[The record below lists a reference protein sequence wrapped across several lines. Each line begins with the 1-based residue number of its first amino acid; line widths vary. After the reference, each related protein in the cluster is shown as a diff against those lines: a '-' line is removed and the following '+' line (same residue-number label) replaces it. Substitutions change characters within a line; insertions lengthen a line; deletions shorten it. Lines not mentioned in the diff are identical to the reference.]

1 MINSTIISTG
11 SYSPDFIVK
20 NDDLSKIMDTSDEW
34 IKSRTGIEERRI
46 SINENTSDL
55 AYKAALDA
63 INNSDITCDDIDLII
78 VATVTPDMH
87 MPSTA
92 CLLQNKLGAKNA
104 TAFDITAACSGFIYG
119 LSIADSMIKCGR
131 YNTVLLVGAEVLSKS
146 INWEDRSTAVLFGD
160 GAGAAL
166 LRGTKEE
173 QGIISIYTKSE
184 GEDGQVLA
192 IGDKSVKNPF
202 SEDSEERLP
211 YIIMNGRKVL
221 RFSTRVIV
229 DSIKEVL
236 KKGNTTLEEI
246 KWIVPHQANARIIK
260 HAAQKLEIEYEKFFI
275 NLQKFGNTS
284 SASIPKALNEM
295 NRKGM
300 LSKGDKI
307 ILVGFGGGLTYGSI
321 LIEW

>member
-119 LSIADSMIKCGR
+119 LSIADSMIKSGR
-131 YNTVLLVGAEVLSKS
+131 HNTVLIVGAEVLSKS

-160 GAGAAL
+160 GAGAVI

-173 QGIISIYTKSE
+173 QGIISICTKSE

-211 YIIMNGRKVL
+211 YIIMNGREVL

-236 KKGNTTLEEI
+236 KKGNTTLEEV

-260 HAAQKLEIEYEKFFI
+260 HAAQKLGIEDKKFFM

-307 ILVGFGGGLTYGSI
+307 ILVGVGGGLTYGSI

>member
-119 LSIADSMIKCGR
+119 LSIADSMIKSGR
-131 YNTVLLVGAEVLSKS
+131 HNTVLIVGAEVLSKS

-160 GAGAAL
+160 GAGAVI

-173 QGIISIYTKSE
+173 QGIISICTKSE

-211 YIIMNGRKVL
+211 YIIMNGREVL

-236 KKGNTTLEEI
+236 KKGNTTLEEV

-260 HAAQKLEIEYEKFFI
+260 HAAQKLGIEDKKFFM